1 MNVQISIRHMAVTQV
16 YKHMLRDL
24 CGEMQKKYGEIQ
36 NIDVKIEDIT
46 GPHKKSIDK
55 RCHLKVRGKKHL
67 AIDID
72 RVDEDLDSAIDNA
85 FLHLKQAL
93 RRYHPGQIGRRLKD
107 FRSDRCFD
115 PGMEYMS

>member
-1 MNVQISIRHMAVTQV
+1 
-16 YKHMLRDL
+16 MLREL
-24 CGEMQKKYGEIQ
+24 CGEMQKEYGEIQ

-72 RVDEDLDSAIDNA
+72 EVDEDIDSAIDNA
-85 FLHLKQAL
+85 FLHLKQVL
-93 RRYHPGQIGRRLKD
+93 RRFHPRQIGRRLKD
-107 FRSDRCFD
+107 FRSASCFD
-115 PGMEYMS
+115 PGMGCMS